1 MPLQRLTIGLLIPIQ
16 LLLLSVN
23 ASTISFRR
31 QMTSRRP
38 QVTFPVLTFAP
49 PSPWGILLLLPGG
62 DGMLA
67 TNSSPRHQSRD
78 VLMRLAPA
86 FAKQGLKVVIPGP
99 PSDQQ
104 RLSYAFRS
112 SKEHREDLQ
121 QLMAELND
129 QSLPLWVAASSRGSI
144 SASWSA
150 DQFRTAKGM
159 ILLSPITQPPKHQTA
174 VIVNTQVIKAS
185 EIPTLIISQRSDPC
199 PVSPPAGAMK
209 MDRQLQG
216 ASPVESIQLS
226 GKPSSY
232 HSKRCSP
239 LGPHGFGGQEKQ
251 LMKIMTVWM
260 NQTWINK

>member
-1 MPLQRLTIGLLIPIQ
+1 MPLHRFTIGLLIPIQ
-16 LLLLSVN
+16 LLFLSVN
-23 ASTISFRR
+23 ASTIPFRR

-62 DGMLA
+62 DGLLA

-121 QLMAELND
+121 KLMAELND